1 MSDNA
6 LAAKPTKLEDQIREA
21 CRVRHYSLAT
31 ERSYV
36 RWYKQFVRW
45 AGLKHPATLG
55 GDRVQAWLLKVAGWV
70 PGAEGW
76 GFGAEDRAQGS
87 QYMAQG
93 SGLGAEG

>member
-6 LAAKPTKLEDQIREA
+6 PAAKPAKLEDQIREA

-45 AGLKHPATLG
+45 AGLKRPLAG
-55 GDRVQAWLLKVAGWV
+55 QVRVMSAV
-70 PGAEGW
+70 
-76 GFGAEDRAQGS
+76 
-87 QYMAQG
+87 
-93 SGLGAEG
+93 